1 MPIPYHFDCYNFELS
16 LRSGSVMPPAS
27 FFVKFVLAIQ
37 GCFGGSMQIFNI
49 VCSIYGKHAIGILI
63 TLALNL

>member
-1 MPIPYHFDCYNFELS
+1 
-16 LRSGSVMPPAS
+16 MPPAS

-37 GCFGGSMQIFNI
+37 DCFGGSMQIFKI

-63 TLALNL
+63 TIALNL